1 MRNGPGARGARR
13 VPVILVALAASLAS
27 AVAAGT
33 KPPAAPDLGALSL
46 EQLMQVEVVYA
57 ASKVEQGTREA
68 PASVTLITAAE
79 IHAYGYRT
87 LGDILRGVRGFFVTY
102 DRNYTYVGARGFDRP
117 GDYNSRLLLLIDGY
131 RVNDHLYDAAYLGPE
146 MMLDVDLIDRV
157 EVVRGPSSS
166 LYGAS
171 AFFGVIN
178 VITRDPAARTGTE
191 VAAGA
196 ASWKS
201 FEGEVDYAH
210 VFGERWK
217 MLASASG
224 YASAGQNLF
233 YPEYDDPATN
243 FGHADGV
250 DDESYARLFWKAS
263 AGHWSFQVLGG
274 SREKTIP
281 TGSFGTVFNDPR
293 NQTTDKSIYA
303 TAAWRGRIAGQVD
316 LDARLSINDYG
327 YRGDYIYDQGTPG
340 NPLLVVNKDRADVT
354 WWVAEVDA
362 TRRFGTRQ
370 RLTGGVESR
379 KSLDQ
384 RQRNYDV
391 VTHFDDDR
399 NTQALGV
406 FVEDAI
412 DLGADLTL
420 SAGVR
425 HDHYDTFGGTTNP
438 RLALV
443 WAPAAGKTAVKLLY
457 GNAFRAPSTYEL
469 YYADGFS
476 QKANPDLGPESIRTT
491 ELAVEH
497 QLTPSIRLV
506 GSAYVY
512 RIEDLITQTIDLS
525 DGLLQ
530 FQNLDAA
537 RARGYEAEIDGRTK
551 RGWQTS
557 LAFAYQSTVDDATGQ
572 RLTDSPR
579 GLGQFHLIVPARGGR
594 ITTGF
599 EAIYETDR
607 FTLQR
612 NRVDDYFLANL
623 TVTGR
628 LIPDRL
634 ELQGSLYN
642 LFDARYGD
650 PGAGEHL
657 QDVIDQDGRS
667 LRLLLR
673 CRF

>member
-1 MRNGPGARGARR
+1 MRTCPGARGARR
-13 VPVILVALAASLAS
+13 VLVSLIGLAASLAT
-27 AVAAGT
+27 AVAAG
-33 KPPAAPDLGALSL
+33 KDRAGPDLGALSL
-46 EQLMQVEVVYA
+46 EQLMNVEVVYA
-57 ASKVEQGTREA
+57 ASKVEQDTREA

-79 IHAYGYRT
+79 IRAYGYRT
-87 LGDILRGVRGFFVTY
+87 LGDILRGVRGFFITY

-131 RVNDHLYDAAYLGPE
+131 RVNDHLYDAAYIGPE

-178 VITRDPAARTGTE
+178 VITRDPAARPGVE

-196 ASWKS
+196 ASWKA
-201 FEGEVDYAH
+201 FEGQVDYAH
-210 VFGERWK
+210 QFAERWS

-224 YASAGQNLF
+224 YSSQGQDLF
-233 YPEYDDPATN
+233 YPEFDDPATN
-243 FGHADGV
+243 NGVAEGV
-250 DDESYARLFWKAS
+250 DDESYARFFWKAA
-263 AGHWSFQVLGG
+263 AGHWNFQVLGG
-274 SREKTIP
+274 SRAKTIP
-281 TGSFGTVFNDPR
+281 TGSFGAVFNDPR
-293 NQTTDKSIYA
+293 NETTDASIYA
-303 TAAWRGRIAGQVD
+303 SARWRNRIAGQVD

-327 YRGDYIYDQGTPG
+327 YRGDYVYDQGTPG
-340 NPLLVVNKDRADVT
+340 NPLLVVNHDRADVT
-354 WWVAEVDA
+354 WWVVEVDA

-370 RLTGGVESR
+370 RLTGGIESR
-379 KSLDQ
+379 GSLDQ
-384 RQRNYDV
+384 RQRNFDAA
-391 VTHFDDDR
+391 VTYFDDDR
-399 NTQALGV
+399 NTRALGV

-412 DLGADLTL
+412 DLGSKVTL

-425 HDHYDTFGGTTNP
+425 YDQYDTFGGTTNP

-443 WAPAAGKTAVKLLY
+443 WAPAGKTAVKLLY
-457 GNAFRAPSTYEL
+457 GSAFRAPSTYEL
-469 YYADGFS
+469 YYVDGFS
-476 QKANPDLGPESIRTT
+476 QKANPDLQPETIRTT

-497 QLTPSIRLV
+497 RFSPALRLS

-512 RIEDLITQTIDLS
+512 RIDDLITQTLDPG

-530 FQNLDAA
+530 FRNLDAA
-537 RARGYEAEIDGRTK
+537 RARGYEVELAGRTR
-551 RGWQTS
+551 RGWQAS
-557 LAFAYQSTVDDATGQ
+557 LAYAYQTTEDEATGQ

-579 GLGQFHLIVPARGGR
+579 GLAQFHLIVPAAKGR

-612 NRVDDYFLANL
+612 NRVDGYLLGNL
-623 TVTGR
+623 TITGR
-628 LIPDRL
+628 IIPDRL

-642 LFDARYGD
+642 LFDADYGD

-667 LRLLLR
+667 ARLLLR
-673 CRF
+673 YRF